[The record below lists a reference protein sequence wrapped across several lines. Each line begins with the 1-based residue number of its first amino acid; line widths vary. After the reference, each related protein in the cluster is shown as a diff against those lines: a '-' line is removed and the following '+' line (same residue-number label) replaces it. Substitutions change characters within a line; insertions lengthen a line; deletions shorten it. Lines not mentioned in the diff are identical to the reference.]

1 MANGS
6 ENGSKRVEKGLQF
19 VGGVMLIGT
28 LALYVTN
35 LYQRMN
41 PPLEPVKLE
50 DFDKLFLGAGL
61 VLLLWPTLSSLK
73 IANVFE
79 VSRLKEEVKE
89 AKAAA
94 GQAQEIAKEAK
105 EEAAAMPKLVGTS
118 AREENREGGRIAKL
132 ALEEGRGKPGLEGI
146 DPNFGRF
153 GGQLSA
159 NDRFISAEVV
169 GGSDPNWYQ
178 IKLHVR
184 STDSARP
191 ISGPVEFH
199 LHPTF

>member
-1 MANGS
+1 
-6 ENGSKRVEKGLQF
+6 
-19 VGGVMLIGT
+19 
-28 LALYVTN
+28 
-35 LYQRMN
+35 
-41 PPLEPVKLE
+41 
-50 DFDKLFLGAGL
+50 
-61 VLLLWPTLSSLK
+61 
-73 IANVFE
+73 
-79 VSRLKEEVKE
+79 
-89 AKAAA
+89 
-94 GQAQEIAKEAK
+94 
-105 EEAAAMPKLVGTS
+105 MPKLVGTS

-199 LHPTF
+199 LHPTFKPDVVTVMPVDGEARLQVWAWGSFVVGAVMDNKKTSLEIDLGNRQQVPSAPEAFRNR